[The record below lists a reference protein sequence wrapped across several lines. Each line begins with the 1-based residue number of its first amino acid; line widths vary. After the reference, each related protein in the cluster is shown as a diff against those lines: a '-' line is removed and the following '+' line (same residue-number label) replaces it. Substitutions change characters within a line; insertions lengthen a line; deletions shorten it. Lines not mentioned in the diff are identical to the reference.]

1 MLGHYKDY
9 LLTSGGSNEY
19 GNNSGS
25 VSVDG
30 SWSVTLLLIIHEVS
44 C

>member
-1 MLGHYKDY
+1 MDY
-9 LLTSGGSNEY
+9 LLTSGGSYDCN
-19 GNNSGS
+19 NNSGS

-30 SWSVTLLLIIHEVS
+30 SWSVTVLLIIHDLS